1 MSTDSVTRPD
11 LQAFVDSVTGVRV
24 RQVTSA
30 PAIHHQPFFY
40 VPAYDDQ
47 MRHLVIVS
55 HRAGAPQILLEQ
67 QATGNL
73 IQLTDRPDLNEW
85 SVHPS
90 HDGRHVYFTA
100 GNAAWRVDV
109 DNFGEERLADFGG
122 TPMAPPGMVGDAMG
136 TTTLSHDDR
145 WWAVAARTEGAAQLY
160 VIDTRTGQKTVV
172 AEGDSIG
179 HPQFHPRDSNLLRY
193 AGGHQQRM
201 WVLNRD
207 GGDRRPVYQRDEEAK
222 EWIVHEVW
230 NPLSR
235 ELLTVNWP
243 LGMIGVDVDTGAVR
257 RVCSFN
263 AWHASISRDGR
274 RMVCDTNWPDQG
286 LKTFDPQDG
295 IGAPEPLCESRA
307 SNEGA
312 HWRTDHCPY
321 DDGPVRVYA
330 PQHTHPHPS
339 FSPDGKQVV
348 FTSDRS
354 GVAQVYVATLDD
366 QAIES
371 SR

>member
-1 MSTDSVTRPD
+1 MSTGLVTRPE
-11 LQAFVDSVTGVRV
+11 QQSFVDPVTGIRV
-24 RQVTSA
+24 RQVTTA
-30 PAIHHQPFFY
+30 PAIHHHPFFY
-40 VPAYDDQ
+40 VPAYDDSMQ
-47 MRHLVIVS
+47 WLVIVS
-55 HRAGAPQILLEQ
+55 HRTGSPQILLEE

-73 IQLTDRPDLNEW
+73 IQITDRPDINEW

-90 HDGRHVYFTA
+90 HNGQYVYFTA
-100 GNAAWRVDV
+100 GNAAWRVDAER
-109 DNFGEERLADFGG
+109 FQEERLADFGT
-122 TPMAPPGMVGDAMG
+122 TPLMPPGMVGDAMG

-145 WWAVAARTEGAAQLY
+145 WWAVAVRTEHAAQLQ
-160 VIDTRTGQKTVV
+160 VIDTRTGQKSVIL
-172 AEGDSIG
+172 ERDSIG
-179 HPQFHPRDSNLLRY
+179 HPEFHPRDSNLLRY
-193 AGGHQQRM
+193 AGPYHERM
-201 WVLNRD
+201 WVLERD
-207 GGDRRPVYQRDEEAK
+207 GAHHRHIYQRDAEAK

-230 NPLSR
+230 NPLRR

-243 LGMIGVDVDTGAVR
+243 LGMIGVDIDTGAVR

-274 RMVCDTNWPDQG
+274 RMACDTNWPDQG
-286 LKTFDPQDG
+286 LKLFDPQDG
-295 IGAPEPLCESRA
+295 EGSPQALCESRA

-354 GVAQVYVATLDD
+354 GTAQVYVATLDN
-366 QAIES
+366 
-371 SR
+371 